1 LKVPVDF
8 SAVLASMRP
17 VPGGMS
23 VTVPPDW
30 LQGRTAFGGMQAAIA
45 VRAMREALPEA
56 ARALPLRAAQTTF
69 IGPVPGDTEIKT
81 EAVVLR
87 VGRSTCHAR
96 CDLLHEG
103 RIACSVTGIF
113 GAPRTSV
120 FVKELP
126 HPEPGVGPDDRAV
139 ATFAGAAAPAFI
151 QHIEQRWAYGS
162 VPFSGAAE
170 PRSMIYVRL
179 KDKRCEPE
187 HALVALADAIPT
199 PVLSVLQTPTPAVS
213 LNWMLEILRDP
224 ARLDLDEWVL
234 IDTDVRAGTDGYLS
248 QTSVL
253 YGADGHAYSVSHQ
266 TVGVF
271 G

>member
-1 LKVPVDF
+1 MSVDF
-8 SAVLASMRP
+8 SAVLDSMRP
-17 VPGGMS
+17 APPGMLVIVPS
-23 VTVPPDW
+23 DW

-45 VRAMREALPEA
+45 VRAMREALPVEV
-56 ARALPLRAAQTTF
+56 RSLPLRAAQTTF
-69 IGPVPGDTEIKT
+69 IGPVPGRVEIHAQ
-81 EAVVLR
+81 AVVLR

-103 RIACSVTGIF
+103 KVVCSVIGVF
-113 GAPRTSV
+113 GAPRASV

-126 HPEPGVGPDDRAV
+126 RPNPGVGPEDCLP
-139 ATFAGAAAPAFI
+139 TFGGEAAPAFV
-151 QHIEQRWAYGS
+151 QHIEQRWAHGS
-162 VPFSGAAE
+162 APFSGAAE

-187 HALVALADAIPT
+187 HALVALADAVPT
-199 PVLSVLQTPTPAVS
+199 PVLSVFDRPTPAVS

-224 ARLDLDEWVL
+224 KLLDLEAWVL